1 MVYPGV
7 REEVRQ
13 MASAGA
19 GSAGVEVARGGVMN
33 SPRYA
38 GNGRRAGRLAALGA
52 GVVVR
57 KKAASAGAGWA
68 GGYRVGGLAVIGAA
82 GGAGGQVAQQRTR
95 AGYGSL
101 PRGKEEKEEAGS
113 AVVSSA
119 GGGAGFRGRAVVYP
133 RVRERNGVGT
143 FSRVMGWAGL
153 LCFSPSSGG
162 EEGSG
167 ERGYRVGGV

>member
-1 MVYPGV
+1 MGGFGRVTGTGECSPAAGWCEWVAGGFLVYPGV

-33 SPRYA
+33 SPRHA

-82 GGAGGQVAQQRTR
+82 GGAGG
-95 AGYGSL
+95 
-101 PRGKEEKEEAGS
+101 AGS
-113 AVVSSA
+113 TAA
-119 GGGAGFRGRAVVYP
+119 D
-133 RVRERNGVGT
+133 T
-143 FSRVMGWAGL
+143 
-153 LCFSPSSGG
+153 
-162 EEGSG
+162 
-167 ERGYRVGGV
+167 GGVRQFTPG

>member
-1 MVYPGV
+1 
-7 REEVRQ
+7 

-52 GVVVR
+52 G
-57 KKAASAGAGWA
+57 
-68 GGYRVGGLAVIGAA
+68 
-82 GGAGGQVAQQRTR
+82 
-95 AGYGSL
+95 YGSL

-133 RVRERNGVGT
+133 LVRERNGVGT
-143 FSRVMGWAGL
+143 FSRVMGWWCSAAGW
-153 LCFSPSSGG
+153 CGG
-162 EEGSG
+162 GGS
-167 ERGYRVGGV
+167 RGGVSAGFRGRA

>member
-1 MVYPGV
+1 MAGGFLVYPGV

-57 KKAASAGAGWA
+57 KKAASAGAGW
-68 GGYRVGGLAVIGAA
+68 GGLAAIRGL
-82 GGAGGQVAQQRTR
+82 
-95 AGYGSL
+95 GSVLVL
-101 PRGKEEKEEAGS
+101 PCLL
-113 AVVSSA
+113 VVGVA
-119 GGGAGFRGRAVVYP
+119 GGGAGFRGCWLQSAVLALCIHC
-133 RVRERNGVGT
+133 RVLSV
-143 FSRVMGWAGL
+143 
-153 LCFSPSSGG
+153 
-162 EEGSG
+162 
-167 ERGYRVGGV
+167 RVGGFSSPYPRGKRKGRRAQQVVGGLAALRVQASAAGGGGRRFTPG